1 MKKMLILRNDE
12 NGVSPVIGV
21 MLMLVVTIIIAAV
34 VSGFAGGMMQT
45 KEPAPQ
51 ASISA
56 SYSQYYGLT
65 MTHSAGDSIETRDV
79 RLYIRPSDEF
89 GRGQDLYGE
98 LLINQACITDAYGN
112 RWLNA
117 NDGTYEVMSWR
128 PGETMYIVG
137 GEDLQNSGILDKPQD
152 WPPCYYSGLQ
162 GGAAGGNVDNY
173 CYLDSINNQINIGKT
188 ITLEVVQS
196 DGQVIASADMSVEP

>member
-1 MKKMLILRNDE
+1 MKYFNDKE
-12 NGVSPVIGV
+12 SAVSPVIAI

-45 KEPAPQ
+45 KENAPQ

-56 SYSQYYGLT
+56 SYSQYNGLT
-65 MTHSAGDSIETRDV
+65 MTHNAGDSIETRDV
-79 RLYIRPSDEF
+79 RVYIRPSDEL

-98 LLINQACITDAYGN
+98 RLINQSCIKDAYGN
-112 RWLNA
+112 YWINYE
-117 NDGTYEVMSWR
+117 DGTYGVMSWR

-137 GEDLQNSGILDKPQD
+137 GPDLINSNILYDKED
-152 WPPCYYSGLQ
+152 WPPCYNTDL
-162 GGAAGGNVDNY
+162 GGGGQKW
-173 CYLDSINNQINIGKT
+173 CYVTSINNQINIGKT

-196 DGQVIASADMSVEP
+196 DGQVIASADMAIQP